1 MFAFDKAGKLRLVFA
16 PDMKSDAI
24 ASDLRI
30 LLNS

>member
-1 MFAFDKAGKLRLVFA
+1 MFAFDKAGKLRLVFS
-16 PDMKSDAI
+16 PEMKSDAI